1 MSHFEVIVQNYRQ
14 VTAALMEGLPKHT
27 EVSPAEVNALT
38 SELSRSLRMVN
49 IMFPI
54 EPITEEKDEHHKV

>member
-49 IMFPI
+49 IMFPT
-54 EPITEEKDEHHKV
+54 TEEKDEYDKV